1 MDAQTP
7 CPEDSAMPSNTFA
20 FVGTLNRA
28 MPDFPPARGAGIATF
43 RFDEESGRMTFSSS
57 YDGID
62 NPSFIALDAAGRHLY
77 ACTEWAGRNE
87 GLVAALDIDPEDGSL
102 SYINMQ
108 PTLGSIACHVSPD
121 RAGALLFA
129 ANFTIAPEGARPG
142 QAVVA

>member
-1 MDAQTP
+1 MLLLGLARRASVVRVETR
-7 CPEDSAMPSNTFA
+7 AR
-20 FVGTLNRA
+20 NRILTA
-28 MPDFPPARGAGIATF
+28 AV
-43 RFDEESGRMTFSSS
+43 
-57 YDGID
+57 
-62 NPSFIALDAAGRHLY
+62 DAAGRHLY

-129 ANFTIAPEGARPG
+129 ANFTIAPEGAPT
-142 QAVVA
+142 